1 MTNSRNQSKKSKIT
15 TKGTPSLNPDT
26 DIFLSVPFEKS
37 EQLKDEFGS
46 NVRYDPNF
54 RKWYC
59 EFDCKFK
66 RLILEQ
72 YQQIDKDSFPIDET
86 PEENRIYIN
95 IPFSRIDEA
104 KAIGGVK
111 FNSEFKI
118 WYLIKGGD
126 TNEEMLKLFRVVE
139 F

>member
-15 TKGTPSLNPDT
+15 SKGTPAENPET
-26 DIFLSVPFEKS
+26 AIFLSITFEQS
-37 EQLKDEFGS
+37 VEAKDEFGG
-46 NVRYDPNF
+46 NINYDPNY

-59 EFDCKFK
+59 LPDCKLK
-66 RLILEQ
+66 KLILMK
-72 YQQIDKDSFPIDET
+72 YQQIDRNAFPIDET
-86 PEENRIYIN
+86 PEDQKIYIN